1 MSEAPLWAKRWVH
14 FILKDF
20 FFLSGQCEGCLLW
33 TRRAQPVFVL
43 HSDQKVSS
51 SQTEEKHRLS
61 GRNCCQH
68 WPAEVAFEI
77 YSPPPKTS
85 TIPLLVKCGENTSD
99 WKMKNLST
107 YVQIVPWNSYVLSL
121 RCVFQQPSALCSRFY
136 HRPKKADCYKDEK
149 TWKTKAFFLSSLH
162 DSRTQ
167 KQRTFFCLLFWDRRC
182 WNASQKKRRN
192 EKQTRQQQC
201 KLTERLCVS
210 QIWRFHS

>member
-20 FFLSGQCEGCLLW
+20 FFLSGQREGCLLW
-33 TRRAQPVFVL
+33 TRRAQPAFVL

-121 RCVFQQPSALCSRFY
+121 CCVFQQPSALCSRFL
-136 HRPKKADCYKDEK
+136 PPSKKGWLLQRRKNKKNEGI
-149 TWKTKAFFLSSLH
+149 FFLKFTARFTNTEAANVFSACCFETVAAEMRL
-162 DSRTQ
+162 
-167 KQRTFFCLLFWDRRC
+167 
-182 WNASQKKRRN
+182 KRRGGTKN
-192 EKQTRQQQC
+192 
-201 KLTERLCVS
+201 KLDSSNVN
-210 QIWRFHS
+210 